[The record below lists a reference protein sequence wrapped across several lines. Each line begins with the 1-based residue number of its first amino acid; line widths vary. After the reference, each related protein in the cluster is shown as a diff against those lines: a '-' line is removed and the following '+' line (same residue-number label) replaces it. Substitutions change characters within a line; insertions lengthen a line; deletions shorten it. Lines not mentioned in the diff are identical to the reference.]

1 MVPVEVW
8 EEEEVVEEEWVGHQ
22 QQDPAENAN
31 VQVADIQCH
40 IRWVYHAISRNVPSV
55 EIK

>member
-8 EEEEVVEEEWVGHQ
+8 EEEEAVEEEWVGHQ
-22 QQDPAENAN
+22 PQDLAENAN

-40 IRWVYHAISRNVPSV
+40 IR
-55 EIK
+55 